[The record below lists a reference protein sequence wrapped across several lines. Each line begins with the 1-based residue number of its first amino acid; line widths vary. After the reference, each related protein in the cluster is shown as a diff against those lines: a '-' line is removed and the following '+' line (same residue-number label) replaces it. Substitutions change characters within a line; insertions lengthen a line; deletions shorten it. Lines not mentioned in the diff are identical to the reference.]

1 MSFNRTLWIPLSV
14 GSVLVLS
21 FFLSACGTS
30 TSSVVPTANTTAAT
44 ASAAMTATPVPA
56 SLLSEKIVRYI
67 LADSQLG
74 NRIDDYRKVTDQPN
88 AAEAVCRWDKG
99 VRVQN
104 IDKFE
109 RKVVGSQ
116 GWNVVYAGTDTIIDG
131 MDVSLTSDVTC
142 AATATAATATPAP
155 TLPAA
160 VAITGTPQATPTA
173 IPAFEADDP
182 QCQNSYWPIL
192 IGSHWEYK
200 VTDINGKESHEMVSI
215 SKVWGGFRKIILHRH
230 QQLVRHFY
238 LPMCRR
244 GHPSTRRP
252 PGAARRRRHAG
263 RQRIRQRLCQAHING
278 AASTKSDAGVFDT
291 VGVCGTNHCEYYA
304 ENVGLISGSEK
315 TYSKF
320 LTGFLLPR

>member
-1 MSFNRTLWIPLSV
+1 MSSNRTLWIPLSV

-30 TSSVVPTANTTAAT
+30 TSPATPTAG
-44 ASAAMTATPVPA
+44 ASAASTSLAVTATPMPA
-56 SLLSEKIVRYI
+56 GTLNEKIVRYI

-74 NRIDDYRKVTDQPN
+74 NLIDDYRKVVDQPN

-109 RKVVGSQ
+109 RKVVGAQ
-116 GWNVVYAGTDTIIDG
+116 GWNVVYAGTNTIIDG

-142 AATATAATATPAP
+142 AATTTATPAP

-160 VAITGTPQATPTA
+160 GTLTVTNTPQATPIA
-173 IPAFEADDP
+173 IPAFEADDS

-192 IGSHWEYK
+192 TGSHWEYK
-200 VTDINGKESHEMVSI
+200 VTDNSGKESQENVSI
-215 SKVWGGFRKIILHRH
+215 SKVWEDSGKSYFAVTSSLFGTSTYQCVAGAILDSDGH
-230 QQLVRHFY
+230 LV
-238 LPMCRR
+238 LPAEGDML
-244 GHPSTRRP
+244 
-252 PGAARRRRHAG
+252 AG
-263 RQRIRQRLCQAHING
+263 KEFGSGSDKLTVNG
-278 AASTKSDAGVFDT
+278 AASTRSDAGVFDT

-304 ENVGLISGSEK
+304 ENVGLISASEE